1 MEIEHEFRF
10 ELFITVL
17 FITAS
22 ILSIIYVGFT
32 GIKEIIFTTITIIN
46 IPLSYLGGRV
56 ARKLLYS
63 VIRGYGEYED

>member
-1 MEIEHEFRF
+1 MEHQFRL
-10 ELFITVL
+10 ELFITAL

-32 GIKEIIFTTITIIN
+32 SIKETIFTLITIIN
-46 IPLSYLGGRV
+46 IPLSYLGGKT